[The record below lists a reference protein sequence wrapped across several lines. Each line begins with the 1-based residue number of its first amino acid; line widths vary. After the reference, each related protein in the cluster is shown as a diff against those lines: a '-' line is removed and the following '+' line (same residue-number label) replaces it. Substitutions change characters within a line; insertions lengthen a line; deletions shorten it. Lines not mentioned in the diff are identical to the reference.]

1 MNRLLGFTVLKRVK
15 VVAGDLARMVMLIY
29 DASPTNAIRYLLL
42 VLLQSFFIS
51 AVLYVLK
58 QIIDVISSPSLHS
71 LQEVYL
77 LLGSFFF
84 LQFLIVVSGQL
95 NAHYGYIHQQ
105 KLNDRLST
113 EVINK
118 AIAVDYGYYENPL
131 YHDTLHLAQQQA
143 LYKSSQLLSGLSNL
157 VLQGSTVVMVGS
169 LLAFYYWQFALLS
182 LLIAIPLFLVKWFF
196 ARESFIEEKRVAAQ
210 ERESN
215 YLQQVL
221 TGVRYAKEVRLF
233 GFGERFIE
241 RYKQLRRGIFQRK
254 QSIQNK
260 QNRYSLLIATAE
272 MLLMGAVFFILAKDA
287 WQQLIT
293 PGIFVLYLQGFQRFQ
308 SSFKGLLQ
316 AVVQLFQQRL
326 FVNHLFSFLALPD
339 STSSSGMPFPSQ
351 PQKLEIK
358 GVSFTYPLTRKQVLH
373 NVSISCGKGE
383 IIALVGENGS
393 GKSTLVNIL
402 GRLYDG
408 YTGEI
413 TVDGSDFRLFASHD
427 FRGKSAFLFQ
437 DFEKYFLTIAE
448 NISLGSSS
456 FPDPTR
462 IQQAAM
468 SSKAYDFI
476 SMLPSGF
483 DTLLGRSFHKGQ
495 QLSGGQWQKLA
506 LARIFYRD
514 TPFVVLDEPTSSL
527 DAMAEHAL
535 YNALRSWGKE
545 KIIILV
551 THRLAQLKYADR
563 IVVFRE
569 GSIVEEGTYTAL
581 INQKGYF
588 QQLYGDLR

>member
-1 MNRLLGFTVLKRVK
+1 MNRLLGLKMLSRGR
-15 VVAGDLARMVMLIY
+15 VVAGDLARMVMLLY
-29 DASPTNAIRYLLL
+29 EASPSNAIRYLLL
-42 VLLQSFFIS
+42 VLLQSFFVS

-58 QIIDVISSPSLHS
+58 QIIDVISSPALHS

-95 NAHYGYIHQQ
+95 NAHFGYIHQQ

-113 EVINK
+113 QVMNK

-143 LYKSSQLLSGLSNL
+143 LYKSSQLLSGFSNL

-169 LLAFYYWQFALLS
+169 LLAYYYWQFALLS

-241 RYKQLRRGIFQRK
+241 RYKQLRKAIFQRK

-272 MLLMGAVFFILAKDA
+272 MLLMGAVFFILANDA
-287 WQQLIT
+287 WQGVIT
-293 PGIFVLYLQGFQRFQ
+293 PGIFILYLQGFQRFQ

-316 AVVQLFQQRL
+316 AVVQLFQQRM

-339 STSSSGMPFPSQ
+339 PPSSSGMPFLLNP
-351 PQKLEIK
+351 
-358 GVSFTYPLTRKQVLH
+358 
-373 NVSISCGKGE
+373 
-383 IIALVGENGS
+383 
-393 GKSTLVNIL
+393 KSW
-402 GRLYDG
+402 
-408 YTGEI
+408 
-413 TVDGSDFRLFASHD
+413 
-427 FRGKSAFLFQ
+427 K
-437 DFEKYFLTIAE
+437 
-448 NISLGSSS
+448 
-456 FPDPTR
+456 
-462 IQQAAM
+462 
-468 SSKAYDFI
+468 
-476 SMLPSGF
+476 
-483 DTLLGRSFHKGQ
+483 
-495 QLSGGQWQKLA
+495 
-506 LARIFYRD
+506 
-514 TPFVVLDEPTSSL
+514 
-527 DAMAEHAL
+527 
-535 YNALRSWGKE
+535 
-545 KIIILV
+545 
-551 THRLAQLKYADR
+551 
-563 IVVFRE
+563 
-569 GSIVEEGTYTAL
+569 
-581 INQKGYF
+581 
-588 QQLYGDLR
+588 

>member
-1 MNRLLGFTVLKRVK
+1 MNRLMGFTVLKRGK
-15 VVAGDLARMVMLIY
+15 VVAGDLARMVMLLY
-29 DASPTNAIRYLLL
+29 EASPSNAIRYLVL
-42 VLLQSFFIS
+42 VLLQSVFVS

-58 QIIDVISSPSLHS
+58 QIIDVISSPSLYS

-95 NAHYGYIHQQ
+95 NTHFGFIHQQ
-105 KLNDRLST
+105 KLNDCLST
-113 EVINK
+113 EVMNK
-118 AIAVDYGYYENPL
+118 AISVDYVYYENPL

-143 LYKSSQLLSGLSNL
+143 LYKSSQLLSGFSNL

-169 LLAFYYWQFALLS
+169 LLAYYYWQFALLS

-241 RYKQLRRGIFQRK
+241 RYKELRKFVFQRK
-254 QSIQNK
+254 QSIQNN
-260 QNRYSLLIATAE
+260 QNRYSLLIATVE
-272 MLLMGAVFFILAKDA
+272 MLLMGTVFFILAKDA
-287 WQQLIT
+287 WQKVIT

-316 AVVQLFQQRL
+316 ALVQLLQQRL

-339 STSSSGMPFPSQ
+339 PPSSSGIPFPDE
-351 PQKLEIK
+351 PEKLELK
-358 GVSFTYPLTRKQVLH
+358 GVSFTYPLTRKQVLN
-373 NVSISCGKGE
+373 NVSISCKRGE

-402 GRLYDG
+402 GRLYND
-408 YTGEI
+408 YTGSI
-413 TVDGSDFRLFASHD
+413 TVDGTDFRLFASKD
-427 FRGKSAFLFQ
+427 FREKSAFLFQ
-437 DFEKYFLTIAE
+437 DFEKYLLTITE
-448 NISLGSSS
+448 NIGLGSSAS
-456 FPDPTR
+456 PDLIQ
-462 IQQAAM
+462 IQQAAKL
-468 SSKAYDFI
+468 SKAHDFI
-476 SMLPSGF
+476 NMLPSGF
-483 DTLLGRSFHKGQ
+483 DTLLGRSFHMGE

-506 LARIFYRD
+506 LARIFYRG

-535 YNALRSWGKE
+535 YDALRSWGKE

-569 GSIVEEGTYTAL
+569 GSIVEEGSYTEL

-588 QQLYGDLR
+588 HQLYGDFP